1 MIWFLRKLLI
11 PHTAGKGRILPSI
24 VTDPGQDHGPDPER
38 KPDPVIILGVFRNPL
53 QSLIIRREKGKAL
66 SANPVQQRSLALT
79 RSLIKF
85 TTFFSKLPQINYI
98 KVERNYFKISP
109 LNYFT
114 SRTFLIAHWFNE
126 PCSGMW
132 ICARPSLLC
141 PSLCPVPALTLN
153 FIECKFGGK

>member
-1 MIWFLRKLLI
+1 M
-11 PHTAGKGRILPSI
+11 
-24 VTDPGQDHGPDPER
+24 TDPGQDHGPDPER
-38 KPDPVIILGVFRNPL
+38 KLDPVIILGVFRNPL

-114 SRTFLIAHWFNE
+114 SRTFLIAH
-126 PCSGMW
+126 
-132 ICARPSLLC
+132 
-141 PSLCPVPALTLN
+141 
-153 FIECKFGGK
+153 

>member
-109 LNYFT
+109 LN
-114 SRTFLIAHWFNE
+114 
-126 PCSGMW
+126 
-132 ICARPSLLC
+132 
-141 PSLCPVPALTLN
+141 
-153 FIECKFGGK
+153 